1 MSHRAAPLITVG
13 LPVWNAMPYLPEAME
28 SLLAQSYSDFE
39 ILAIDDGSTDASLD
53 YLLSIRDS
61 RLRVISQENHGLTA
75 VLNRMLNEVSSPW
88 LARHDADDVAYPQ
101 RLARTVQQI
110 KERPDAGMFYSLAEY
125 YPATSVGEFRCTKG
139 APGEIRDLV
148 LSGYLPAICHPSV
161 TLNVAKAK
169 ELGGYRFNLFV
180 EDIDL
185 WWRMALYHEICFIP
199 EVMVG
204 FRQNLQSISSKNL
217 TDQAVSGLFIQYL
230 LLSSLRKMQPRGF
243 DEVRPTLLRM
253 LDSQRLRFKVCMR
266 AFNIEMG
273 KGNVRRAAYQA
284 GRAFAASPRSF
295 FSRLLDEL
303 ASGKKVFGGEDPA
316 LFDIHAEK
324 LWPMQSTPISQQ
336 SHTFA
341 FASSQSRESDQ

>member
-1 MSHRAAPLITVG
+1 
-13 LPVWNAMPYLPEAME
+13 
-28 SLLAQSYSDFE
+28 
-39 ILAIDDGSTDASLD
+39 
-53 YLLSIRDS
+53 
-61 RLRVISQENHGLTA
+61 
-75 VLNRMLNEVSSPW
+75 
-88 LARHDADDVAYPQ
+88 
-101 RLARTVQQI
+101 
-110 KERPDAGMFYSLAEY
+110 
-125 YPATSVGEFRCTKG
+125 
-139 APGEIRDLV
+139 
-148 LSGYLPAICHPSV
+148 V